1 MRTPTDWGQPCPNPE
16 CAHYSRMQPGNV
28 SATATYLT
36 QSGKRRLFR
45 CHACKTSF
53 SETRDTVFLDLRTSE
68 EKVIFALKM
77 LLVRVD
83 LSGISFVLGVT
94 EETVLEWLRRAALK
108 AEQINAHLIICT
120 IVFDESR
127 MFDLLRLAKST
138 PAWQQIPF
146 ICARLR
152 HHILDSPLA
161 LEGVAF
167 TCQTLGAV
175 AFLNVADYQVDP
187 EQEMRDAIE
196 RLLDT
201 TSRRDT

>member
-1 MRTPTDWGQPCPNPE
+1 MRKPRDWGQPCPNPD
-16 CAHYSRMQPGNV
+16 CSLYNRMHKGNV
-28 SATATYLT
+28 SAISTYMT
-36 QSGKRRLFR
+36 QSGKRRILYCTQCER
-45 CHACKTSF
+45 SF
-53 SETRDTVFLDLRTSE
+53 SETRDTVFFDLRTSE

-94 EETVLEWLRRAALK
+94 EETVLEWLCRAALK

-187 EQEMRDAIE
+187 EQEMR
-196 RLLDT
+196 
-201 TSRRDT
+201 